1 MTKQKENGIGI
12 VEAIVVISTMS
23 VAFAALLSVSIF
35 FIRGGLYSAEETQAV
50 YLLEEGIEAARFM
63 RDGGFS
69 LHISPLVGA
78 GATYLVPTTTTW
90 VATSTPV
97 VLFEKFSRTLEFT
110 EVYRRSS
117 DGTIVPVSSPDP
129 KTLDTGTV
137 RLEGEVAWSKG
148 SIRATTYITDLY
160 EN

>member
-1 MTKQKENGIGI
+1 MNKQKENGVGI

-35 FIRGGLYSAEETQAV
+35 FIRSGLYSAEETQAV
-50 YLLEEGIEAARFM
+50 YLLEEGFEAARFM
-63 RDGGFS
+63 RDDSFS
-69 LHISPLVGA
+69 LRISPLIGA
-78 GATYLVPTTTTW
+78 GATYLVPTTSAW
-90 VATSTPV
+90 VATSSAV
-97 VLFEKFSRTLEFT
+97 VLLEKFSRTLEFS

-117 DGTIVPVSSPDP
+117 DGTIVPASSPDP

-137 RLEGEVAWSKG
+137 RLEGEVSWSTG
-148 SIRATTYITDLY
+148 SIRAVTYLTDLY